1 MIQHL
6 RNEAHRFGIT
16 FHRQK
21 RSKNAWNSALDNIPG
36 VGPKTATLLIRKFK
50 SFKRIKAASEVE
62 LIETLGPNKGKL
74 LFQEL
79 QKLS

>member
-21 RSKNAWNSALDNIPG
+21 RSKNAWSSALDEIPG
-36 VGPKTATLLIRKFK
+36 VGPKTATQLIRKFK
-50 SFKRIKAASEVE
+50 SFKRIREATEAE
-62 LIETLGPNKGKL
+62 LQQILGPNKGKI

-79 QKLS
+79 QKLG

>member
-1 MIQHL
+1 M
-6 RNEAHRFGIT
+6 
-16 FHRQK
+16 K
-21 RSKNAWNSALDNIPG
+21 SD
-36 VGPKTATLLIRKFK
+36 PKTATLLIRKFK
-50 SFKRIKAASEVE
+50 SFKRIKAASEAE